1 MWCEESREGTI
12 FHLLGSL
19 GLLRFPQTRQKM
31 LSFILFILRKIQY
44 FSNKQQH
51 PEAGERT
58 SKDNILN
65 LPTAARQPTGLA
77 KGQCH
82 KDKKSIFF
90 SCVTLSRENNFLT
103 IKNCPCDR
111 RTLTHSLTCSGSF
124 KIESNG
130 NIAGCVANHKKPKG
144 ERHDEGALSSHKKH
158 GRGNKKG
165 GN

>member
-1 MWCEESREGTI
+1 MQFNFENQIFPTYCVSIYIYKYIRMLIQGAPNTCQTIKKKGNRNKLTTKRTSKDFLWCEESREGTI

-90 SCVTLSRENNFLT
+90 L
-103 IKNCPCDR
+103 
-111 RTLTHSLTCSGSF
+111 
-124 KIESNG
+124 
-130 NIAGCVANHKKPKG
+130 A
-144 ERHDEGALSSHKKH
+144 
-158 GRGNKKG
+158 
-165 GN
+165 